1 MITIRDVARQA
12 GVSVA
17 TVSRVLNN
25 SALVSPDT
33 RESVMKAVTQ
43 LGYRPNANAQA
54 LATQVSDTIGV
65 VVMDVSD
72 AFFGALVKA
81 VDTVAQQHQK
91 YVLIGNSYHEAEKE
105 RNAIEV
111 LIRQRC
117 SALIVHSKALSD
129 EELGDFMQHIPG
141 MVLIN
146 RIVPG
151 YAHRCVGL
159 DNVSGALMATRML
172 LNHGHQRI
180 GYLSSNHGIE
190 DDSLRREGWFRALQ
204 EQSIIAPD
212 SWVGSGSPDMQG
224 GEAAMVEL
232 LGRNLGLT
240 AVFAYNDSMAA
251 GALTTLKDNGIVV
264 PQHLSLI
271 GFDDIPISRYTDPQ
285 LTTVRYPIMSMAKLA
300 TELALLGAAGKLDH
314 EARHCFMPTL
324 VRRHSVT
331 QRQIVGPITN

>member
-172 LNHGHQRI
+172 LNYGHQRI

>member
-33 RESVMKAVTQ
+33 RDVVMKAVTQ

-105 RNAIEV
+105 RHAIEV

-117 SALIVHSKALSD
+117 NALIVHSKALSD
-129 EELGDFMQHIPG
+129 DELAQFMDSLG
-141 MVLIN
+141 VKTAYNLDGGGSSTMYFNGEVIN
-146 RIVPG
+146 QPTTNGKSIQERSVSDIV
-151 YAHRCVGL
+151 Y
-159 DNVSGALMATRML
+159 
-172 LNHGHQRI
+172 I
-180 GYLSSNHGIE
+180 GY
-190 DDSLRREGWFRALQ
+190 
-204 EQSIIAPD
+204 
-212 SWVGSGSPDMQG
+212 
-224 GEAAMVEL
+224 
-232 LGRNLGLT
+232 
-240 AVFAYNDSMAA
+240 
-251 GALTTLKDNGIVV
+251 
-264 PQHLSLI
+264 
-271 GFDDIPISRYTDPQ
+271 
-285 LTTVRYPIMSMAKLA
+285 
-300 TELALLGAAGKLDH
+300 
-314 EARHCFMPTL
+314 
-324 VRRHSVT
+324 
-331 QRQIVGPITN
+331 